1 MSFSFFLLALSVSLH
16 VRTRQQH
23 TLVINSKSNNRR
35 RLHSHHGIRAFGLQ
49 GLRPP
54 TSHGHEAGG
63 WPSSRPYSARLDQC
77 WLVVLWKAMAV
88 VVLSHLI
95 LIGIL
100 HQSRVI
106 VTADFYWPSRSSW
119 QEASPSG
126 ACGAERGLAYVWSRG
141 SLPRVGPCLSSLVA
155 GSPTGWI
162 YPEIKS
168 MPKNVLKLPMLNIW

>member
-88 VVLSHLI
+88 VVTWFWL
-95 LIGIL
+95 GF
-100 HQSRVI
+100 RVV

-126 ACGAERGLAYVWSRG
+126 ACGGEHGLACVWSRG
-141 SLPRVGPCLSSLVA
+141 SLPRVGPYLSSLVA
-155 GSPTGWI
+155 DSPTGWI
-162 YPEIKS
+162 YPEIEVCK
-168 MPKNVLKLPMLNIW
+168 KELTTYLCNISIF